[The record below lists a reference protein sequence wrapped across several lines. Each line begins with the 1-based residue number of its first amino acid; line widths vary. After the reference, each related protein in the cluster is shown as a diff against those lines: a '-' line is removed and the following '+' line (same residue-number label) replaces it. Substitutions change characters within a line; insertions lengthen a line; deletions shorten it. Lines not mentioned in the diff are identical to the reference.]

1 MNAKCK
7 LGVITAS
14 LRMAT
19 GTSGL
24 RLVQSVSKSVF
35 LIWAERQKTVDRR
48 SSNEHDVE
56 ALMI

>member
-7 LGVITAS
+7 LGLIAAS
-14 LRMAT
+14 LRMAI
-19 GTSGL
+19 GTNGL
-24 RLVQSVSKSVF
+24 RLVQSVGKSVF
-35 LIWAERQKTVDRR
+35 LIRAERQKTVDRR